1 VDVKHL
7 DENLC
12 GRFRPGHFRGVV
24 TVVTK
29 LFNIVS
35 PNRAYFGMKDIQQ
48 LRIIEEM
55 VNDLNM
61 NIEIVPVPTVR
72 EPSGLALSSRNTY
85 LSAEER
91 EKAASIYK
99 SLLMAKDLIS
109 EKGS

>member
-1 VDVKHL
+1 
-7 DENLC
+7 
-12 GRFRPGHFRGVV
+12 VV

-61 NIEIVPVPTVR
+61 NIEIVLYPP
-72 EPSGLALSSRNTY
+72 
-85 LSAEER
+85 
-91 EKAASIYK
+91 
-99 SLLMAKDLIS
+99 
-109 EKGS
+109 

>member
-1 VDVKHL
+1 
-7 DENLC
+7 
-12 GRFRPGHFRGVV
+12 
-24 TVVTK
+24 
-29 LFNIVS
+29 
-35 PNRAYFGMKDIQQ
+35 MKDIQQ

-91 EKAASIYK
+91 EKSSFHLQIATNGKRSHFG
-99 SLLMAKDLIS
+99 
-109 EKGS
+109 KGGHKHC